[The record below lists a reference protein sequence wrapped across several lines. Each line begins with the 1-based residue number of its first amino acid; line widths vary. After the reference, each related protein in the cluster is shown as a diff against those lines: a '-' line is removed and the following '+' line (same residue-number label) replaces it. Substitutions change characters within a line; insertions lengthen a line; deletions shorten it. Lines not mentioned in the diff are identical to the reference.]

1 MKNVNNQ
8 RLSIGG
14 KMLTIPQI
22 MWKSINNPALITI
35 PPLTTINPLIM
46 STKVTTINTNPP
58 VDVKVWETRRKY
70 FWAFNYPGNSKNGP
84 FKSEKLAL
92 LDATQFSS
100 DS

>member
-1 MKNVNNQ
+1 
-8 RLSIGG
+8 
-14 KMLTIPQI
+14 
-22 MWKSINNPALITI
+22 
-35 PPLTTINPLIM
+35 M

-100 DS
+100 DSLQQLCGCYLTYSTHIIFTNC

>member
-1 MKNVNNQ
+1 
-8 RLSIGG
+8 
-14 KMLTIPQI
+14 
-22 MWKSINNPALITI
+22 
-35 PPLTTINPLIM
+35 M

-70 FWAFNYPGNSKNGP
+70 FWAFNYTGNSKNGP